1 MPEIH
6 PHVPI
11 LVNDVLEHL
20 VTNPNGIYLDGTVG
34 FGGHASHILKKL
46 SPDGLLI
53 GMDCDSDALSYTTER
68 LSKISQ
74 NNFKLIHNNFRYYP
88 EILKKLKIN
97 KIDGLLLDLG
107 MSSYELDTP
116 DRGFSFNSNG
126 PLDMRFD
133 ISKGMAAMDY
143 IHSESEAGL
152 AKVIKSY
159 GEERYAKKI
168 ANSIVQCIKAGKM
181 STTYDLREAVLSV
194 VWGQHRLKSVSRVFQ
209 AIRIKINDELESL
222 SISLINAEGMINIH
236 GRLAVIS
243 FHSLEDR
250 IVKKFIQRS
259 SLSCICPKEIPI
271 CVCNQIPTFNKV
283 NRKAIIPSS
292 GEISHNPRA
301 RSAKLRLAERI

>member
-1 MPEIH
+1 MPETH
-6 PHVPI
+6 PHIPI

-34 FGGHASHILKKL
+34 FGGHASHILKQL
-46 SPDGLLI
+46 STDGLLI
-53 GMDCDSDALSYTTER
+53 GMDCDGEALSYTNER

-74 NNFKLIHNNFRYYP
+74 NNFRLIHNNFRYFP
-88 EILKKLKIN
+88 EVLKKLKIN

-133 ISKGMAAMDY
+133 ISKGINALDY
-143 IHSESEAGL
+143 LHSETEAGL
-152 AKVIKSY
+152 ANVIKSY

-168 ANSIVQCIKAGKM
+168 ANSIVRCVGAGKM
-181 STTYDLREAVLSV
+181 NTTFDLKEAVLAV

-209 AIRIKINDELESL
+209 AIRIKINGELESL
-222 SISLINAEGMINIH
+222 SISLNHADQLIKKH
-236 GRLAVIS
+236 GRFGVIS

-250 IVKKFIQRS
+250 IVKKFIQKS
-259 SLSCICPKEIPI
+259 SKNCICPREIPI
-271 CVCNQIPTFNKV
+271 CVCNQTATFKKV
-283 NRKAIIPSS
+283 NRRAIIPSK
-292 GEISHNPRA
+292 GEISHNSRA
-301 RSAKLRLAERI
+301 HSAKLRLAERI